1 MFQVNPNNFRTII
14 VSENAA
20 RLLLRKH
27 PFRGRAG
34 GCERL
39 CNDGNICTIDNPLG
53 YDCEADGCLPLES
66 RKAIGATMEM
76 SALSIRAAL
85 RRDASTI
92 LSIVMNR
99 LCV

>member
-27 PFRGRAG
+27 PFRGRAAG

-39 CNDGNICTIDNPLG
+39 CNDGNICTIDNPLVTIVKSMAV
-53 YDCEADGCLPLES
+53 CHQES
-66 RKAIGATMEM
+66 RKGY
-76 SALSIRAAL
+76 R
-85 RRDASTI
+85 
-92 LSIVMNR
+92 
-99 LCV
+99 